1 MLLSDLS
8 ELTESVALT
17 IGNFDGVHLG
27 HHFLLEQVK
36 KITNGNIPIA
46 VMTFDPHPQL
56 VLKSKTAFLVEDPG
70 KKFELLH
77 SAGVKYVVEVK
88 FTRDFS
94 TLSPKDF
101 INEYILKSGKVKK
114 IFLGHD
120 FNFGSNKQGGIEDF
134 IEVFQGKNVEI
145 EKLKPLIHEGTIV
158 SSSVIRD
165 CINSGNVEKARIYLG
180 RAFSL
185 IGPVIKGAGRG
196 KIIGFPT
203 ANIDYSKDRTL
214 PKLGVYS
221 TLTKYKGLTY
231 KSVTNV
237 GKNPTFGGDNIN
249 IETNIL
255 DFDNDIYGERIE
267 ILFLKR
273 IRDEVKFSNTNE
285 LVDQIKKDISTRKG
299 FND

>member
-8 ELTESVALT
+8 ELTENVALT

-36 KITNGNIPIA
+36 MITNGNIPIA

-70 KKFELLH
+70 KKIELLH

-145 EKLKPLIHEGTIV
+145 EKLKPLIHEGTVV
-158 SSSVIRD
+158 SSSVIRE
-165 CINSGNVEKARIYLG
+165 CINSGSVEKARIYLG
-180 RAFSL
+180 RPFSL

-203 ANIDYSKDRTL
+203 ANIEYSKDRTL

-237 GKNPTFGGDNIN
+237 GKNPTFGGDHIN
-249 IETNIL
+249 IETNIM

-273 IRDEVKFSNTNE
+273 IRDEVKFSNANE